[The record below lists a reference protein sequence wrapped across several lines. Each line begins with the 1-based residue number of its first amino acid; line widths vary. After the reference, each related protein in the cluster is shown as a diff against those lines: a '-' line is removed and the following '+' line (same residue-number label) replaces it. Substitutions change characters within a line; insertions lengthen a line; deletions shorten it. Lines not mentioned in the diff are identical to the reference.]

1 MIENIPTGGIPNTGG
16 KKIIATLLFLL
27 AAFTVIF
34 LFLWPKLTQP
44 KPKVIP
50 VSSFEEC
57 VQYYPVMESYPRQC
71 RSADG
76 VLYTE
81 ILTQ

>member
-1 MIENIPTGGIPNTGG
+1 MIENLPSGGIPNTGG

-34 LFLWPKLTQP
+34 LFLWPKLSQP
-44 KPKVIP
+44 KPQVVP

-57 VQYYPVMESYPRQC
+57 ALHYQVMESYPRQC

-76 VLYTE
+76 ILYTE
-81 ILTQ
+81 ILNQ